1 VADTRAAAIRW
12 GRTWRKGWQR
22 RDMEPILAL
31 YAPDI
36 AYWSE
41 PFREPYRGL
50 DGVRE
55 YVGGAFAEESS
66 VIAWFSDTPVVD
78 GDRAVVSWWAT
89 LIEEGE
95 PITLT
100 GHSMLRFDS
109 DGLVVEQWDAWN
121 QADRMRQRPPGW
133 VG

>member
-1 VADTRAAAIRW
+1 MTDIRGAAQYWA
-12 GRTWRKGWQR
+12 RTWREAWEA
-22 RDMEPILAL
+22 RDVEQVLTP
-31 YAPDI
+31 YAPEI
-36 AYWSE
+36 VYWSE

-55 YVGGAFAEESS
+55 YVSGAFDTESS
-66 VIAWFSDTPVVD
+66 VNAWFSEAPVVD

-95 PITLT
+95 PITLS
-100 GHSMLRFDS
+100 GHSMLRFND

-121 QADRMRQRPPGW
+121 QADTMRQRPPGW
-133 VG
+133 AG